1 MFYTNNRRVKKIS
14 SITISTEQLVN
25 SFQNKVSTLQS
36 TLFSKSLISAEIN
49 WDNYIVSVNW
59 NWSSLNIIKLV
70 KACFTISVKGK
81 TSESDKITQAIIAK
95 VYKAISDL
103 FYKLYSSLLNTEYHS
118 NCWKQV
124 TEAIL
129 RKLNKLNHSI
139 LKAYRVISLQN
150 CLDKVSEQILAR
162 RLFYLAETTSLLQPF

>member
-1 MFYTNNRRVKKIS
+1 MFYTNNRRVEKIS
-14 SITISTEQLVN
+14 SITICTEQLVN

-36 TLFSKSLISAEIN
+36 TLFLKSLISAEIN

-59 NWSSLNIIKLV
+59 NWSSLSTIELV

-81 TSESDKITQAIIAK
+81 TPESDKITQAIIAK
-95 VYKAISDL
+95 VYKAISNL
-103 FYKLYSSLLNTEYHS
+103 FYKLYSSLLNTEYYS

-150 CLDKVSEQILAR
+150 CLNKVLR
-162 RLFYLAETTSLLQPF
+162 PYLIRTNGMGWT